1 VRNSWVEMVSG
12 TNPKPLK
19 ELSRKSGLADPL
31 VTASEVTVPP
41 YPNCKV
47 GLFDT
52 SGTAVVAT

>member
-1 VRNSWVEMVSG
+1 MVSG

-41 YPNCKV
+41 CPNCKV
-47 GLFDT
+47 GLFDM